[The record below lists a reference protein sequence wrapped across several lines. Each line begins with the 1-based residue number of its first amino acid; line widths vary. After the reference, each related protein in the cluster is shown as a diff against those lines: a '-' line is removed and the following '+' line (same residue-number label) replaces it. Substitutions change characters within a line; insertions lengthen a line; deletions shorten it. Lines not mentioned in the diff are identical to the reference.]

1 MVSSNEDTPW
11 ERVQSFLNIASA
23 YPQNSSWD
31 VSCMKAIKLVKV
43 EPGTVEFEFTVT
55 ENMCNPLGILHGGC
69 TTTILDVLTST
80 AAFSLPDNDLAL
92 GTLSR
97 TLTMTFL
104 RPVPVGTTVRVVVH
118 LVAAGKKFVNFTGN
132 LLTLD
137 GKVCASCVHD
147 KAVFRP
153 EKL

>member
-1 MVSSNEDTPW
+1 MATSNEDNPW
-11 ERVQSFLNIASA
+11 ERVQSFLNTASS
-23 YPQNSSWD
+23 YPESSSWD
-31 VSCMKAIKLVKV
+31 VSCMKTIKLVKAA
-43 EPGTVEFEFTVT
+43 PGTVEFEFTVT

-69 TTTILDVLTST
+69 TTTILDVLTSA
-80 AAFSLPDNDLAL
+80 AAFSVPNNDLAF

-104 RPVPVGTTVRVVVH
+104 RPVPVGTTVRVVAHMVS
-118 LVAAGKKFVNFTGN
+118 AGKKFVNFTGS

-147 KAVFRP
+147 KAVFKP
-153 EKL
+153 AKL